1 MTWTKLKSKFKLTQ
15 GWGAIMEIEASQMS
29 MDDIRKIN
37 EAMAEKLAEAGIDE
51 AEVLK
56 KAREDLVLWDGYFGE
71 NVVRGKDDMNFV
83 LRDQWSAV
91 ERSEFSRLFKPAMTF
106 NKLYDT
112 TKKVVG
118 EQRKNKPDLMVRSL
132 TGKASEKQI
141 DLRADLVRTISYQSQ
156 NDLVYQTAFRS
167 ALMMG
172 YGAFEICLDY
182 ESPKSFNQII
192 RYELIPDATRTSF
205 DPTALKPHKGDGNF
219 CARQYLYTKQE
230 FYATFPNIQDPIS
243 YSDPRSLLDFQWET
257 RDTIV
262 VCKYA
267 RKEWFPIK
275 LYLLSD
281 GRSVTEDEW
290 DEMQKD
296 IKLQKEL
303 ADASE
308 IVGDIIRKTIP
319 TIVGER
325 MSKDYKIRQYI
336 LTQNQI
342 IEFTEWPSK
351 YLPIIFVD
359 GDSNFINGQQY
370 TRSFIHE
377 AKDAQKFVNYVG
389 SEIAAEIKNRRREQ
403 WLGTPDNILGN
414 EQMWRNPELQAGML
428 VAKPDPKT
436 GAMPQKLPPWEL
448 SQTLLAQFQRGSQ
461 DMREILGFSENEA
474 LQGHDMSGKARR
486 ERKLE
491 GSMSA
496 YVFFD
501 NLNQA
506 IEQGGR
512 VVLDLLPVIA
522 GNDER
527 HMVVTKADGRTESIT
542 LNKIIGEKDGNK
554 VRDEETM
561 LLGGDYDVEIDTGPS
576 FAVQKDLALEFF
588 QQTLQA
594 NPQVFPLI
602 ADLWAKNLDVQYM
615 PQIAERFKTLVPPQI
630 IAKEEGKQ
638 LPPQPPSPQEQMMQA
653 QMKAEQ
659 QKLAMNEQKM
669 HLEEQA
675 LLERA
680 EELRIRK
687 EKHLLEQAEMILKA
701 QEMKRKAGLEEQH
714 LRVEHGKLMLDAD
727 KAEKDFSSKIAAM
740 LSDIH
745 KHNNPHQKE
754 SSQK

>member
-1 MTWTKLKSKFKLTQ
+1 
-15 GWGAIMEIEASQMS
+15 MEIEAEQMS
-29 MDDIRKIN
+29 VEDIDSIN
-37 EAMAEKLAEAGIDE
+37 EALQEKLEDAGIDE

-71 NVVRGKDDMNFV
+71 NVTRGKDDMNFV
-83 LRDQWSAV
+83 LRDQWSVV
-91 ERSEFSRLFKPAMTF
+91 ERSEFRRLFKPAMTF

-132 TGKASEKQI
+132 TGKSSQKQI

-156 NDLVYQTAFRS
+156 NDLVYQTAFKQ

-172 YGAFEICLDY
+172 YGAFEICLEY
-182 ESPKSFNQII
+182 ESPKSFNQTI
-192 RYELIPDATRTSF
+192 RYELIPDVTRTSF
-205 DPTALKPHKGDGNF
+205 DPTAMKPHKGDGNF
-219 CARQYLYTKQE
+219 CARQYVYTKQE
-230 FYATFPNIQDPIS
+230 FYATFPHVMNPVS

-262 VCKYA
+262 VCKYS
-267 RKEWFPIK
+267 RKEWFPVK

-290 DEMQKD
+290 EDMQED
-296 IKLQKEL
+296 IQMQNEL

-308 IVGDIIRKTIP
+308 VVGDLIRNNIP
-319 TIVGER
+319 EIVGER
-325 MSKDYKIRQYI
+325 MSKDYKIRQYV

-342 IEFTEWPSK
+342 IEFTDWPSK

-389 SEIAAEIKNRRREQ
+389 SEVAAEIKNRRREQ
-403 WLGTPDNILGN
+403 WIGTPDNILGN
-414 EQMWRNPELQAGML
+414 EQMWRNPELQNGIL
-428 VAKPDPKT
+428 IAKPDPKT
-436 GAMPQKLPPWEL
+436 GALPDKLPPWEL
-448 SQTLLAQFQRGSQ
+448 SQSLLQQYQRGCQ

-474 LQGHDMSGKARR
+474 LQGHDISGKARR

-496 YVFFD
+496 YVYFD

-522 GNDER
+522 GEHER
-527 HMVVTKADGRTESIT
+527 HMVVSKADGRTESVI
-542 LNKIIGEKDGNK
+542 LNKLVGQTEDGKPIRGNAL
-554 VRDEETM
+554 D
-561 LLGGDYDVEIDTGPS
+561 GGDYDVEIDTGPS
-576 FAVQKDLALEFF
+576 FAVQKDIALEFF
-588 QQTLQA
+588 QQTIQA
-594 NPQVFPLI
+594 NPQTFPLI

-630 IAKEEGKQ
+630 LAKEEGKQ
-638 LPPQPPSPQEQMMQA
+638 LPPQPPSPQEQMAQA
-653 QMKAEQ
+653 QLQ
-659 QKLAMNEQKM
+659 QQQQMMAMNEQKM
-669 HLEEQA
+669 KIEEQQ
-675 LLERA
+675 LMERA

-701 QEMKRKAGLEEQH
+701 QEMNQKMGLEKQKIK
-714 LRVEHGKLMLDAD
+714 VEHGKLLLDAD
-727 KAEKDFSSKIAAM
+727 KAEKDFSSSLAKV

-745 KHNNPHQKE
+745 KHNNPHHKA
-754 SSQK
+754 

>member
-1 MTWTKLKSKFKLTQ
+1 MGLS
-15 GWGAIMEIEASQMS
+15 MEIIAEQMS
-29 MDDIRKIN
+29 VEDIDSIN
-37 EAMAEKLAEAGIDE
+37 EELSEKLAEAGIDE

-56 KAREDLVLWDGYFGE
+56 KAREDLVLWEGYFGE
-71 NVVRGKDDMNFV
+71 NVTRGKDDMNFL

-106 NKLYDT
+106 NKLYDV

-118 EQRKNKPDLMVRSL
+118 EQRKNKPDLIVRSL
-132 TGKASEKQI
+132 TGKSTQKQI

-167 ALMMG
+167 SLMMG
-172 YGAFEICLDY
+172 YGAFEIVLDY
-182 ESPKSFNQII
+182 ESPKSFNQVI
-192 RYELIPDATRTSF
+192 RYELIPDSTRTSF

-219 CARQYLYTKQE
+219 CARQYVYTKEE
-230 FYATFPNIQDPIS
+230 FYATYPHVMNPVS

-262 VCKYA
+262 VCKYS
-267 RKEWFPIK
+267 RKEWYPVK
-275 LYLLSD
+275 LFMLNNGD
-281 GRSVTEDEW
+281 VVTEDEW
-290 DEMQKD
+290 DDMQPE
-296 IKLQKEL
+296 IKMQKEL
-303 ADASE
+303 ADSSQ

-319 TIVGER
+319 EIVGER
-325 MSKDYKIRQYI
+325 MSKDYKIRQYV

-342 IEFTEWPSK
+342 IEFNDWPSK

-359 GDSNFINGQQY
+359 GDSNYINGQQY

-436 GAMPQKLPPWEL
+436 GAMPQKMPAWEL
-448 SQTLLAQFQRGSQ
+448 SQTLLQQFQRGSQ

-496 YVFFD
+496 YVWFD

-506 IEQGGR
+506 IEQSGR
-512 VVLDLLPVIA
+512 VVLDLLPVVA
-522 GNDER
+522 GENER
-527 HMVVTKADGRTESIT
+527 HMVVSKADGRTESIV
-542 LNKIIGEKDGNK
+542 LNKITGEDENGNK
-554 VRDEETM
+554 IRENTLDNN
-561 LLGGDYDVEIDTGPS
+561 DYDVEIDTGPS
-576 FAVQKDLALEFF
+576 FAVQKSESLEFF

-594 NPQVFPLI
+594 NPQAFPLI
-602 ADLWAKNLDVQYM
+602 ADLWAKNLDIQWSN
-615 PQIAERFKTLVPPQI
+615 QIVERFKTLVPPEI
-630 IAKEEGKQ
+630 LAKEEGK
-638 LPPQPPSPQEQMMQA
+638 PPPPKQPNPQEQMMQA
-653 QMKAEQ
+653 ELQ
-659 QKLAMNEQKM
+659 QKQQEMQMNAQRM
-669 HLEEQA
+669 QLEEQQIM
-675 LLERA
+675 ERA
-680 EELRIRK
+680 EELKIRK
-687 EKHLLEQAEMILKA
+687 EKHMLDQAEMILKA
-701 QEMKRKAGLEEQH
+701 QEMKSKMGLEQQKIK
-714 LRVEHGKLMLDAD
+714 VEHGKLLLDAD
-727 KAEKDFSSKIAAM
+727 KTEKDFSSKIAGL

-745 KHNNPHQKE
+745 KHNASNKK
-754 SSQK
+754 SSD

>member
-1 MTWTKLKSKFKLTQ
+1 
-15 GWGAIMEIEASQMS
+15 MEIIAEQM
-29 MDDIRKIN
+29 DIEDIDSIN
-37 EAMAEKLAEAGIDE
+37 EELQGRLEDAGIDE

-56 KAREDLVLWDGYFGE
+56 KAREDMVLWDGYFGE
-71 NVVRGKDDMNFV
+71 NMVRGKDDMNFV

-112 TKKVVG
+112 TKKVIG

-132 TGKASEKQI
+132 TGNSKQNQI

-172 YGAFEICLDY
+172 YGAFEIVLDY
-182 ESPKSFNQII
+182 ESPKSFDQVI
-192 RYELIPDATRTSF
+192 RFDLIPDVTRTSF
-205 DPTALKPHKGDGNF
+205 DPTAMKPHKGDGNF
-219 CARQYLYTKQE
+219 SARQFVYTKEE
-230 FYATFPNIQDPIS
+230 FYATYPWVLDPIS

-262 VCKYA
+262 VAKYS
-267 RKEWFPIK
+267 RKEWYPLK
-275 LYLLSD
+275 VLLLTD
-281 GRSVTEDEW
+281 GTTVTEDEW
-290 DEMQKD
+290 HDMQKD
-296 IKLQKEL
+296 ISMQKKLAEGSQV
-303 ADASE
+303 
-308 IVGDIIRKTIP
+308 VGDIIRQTIP
-319 TIVGER
+319 EIHGER
-325 MSKDYKIRQYI
+325 ISKDYKIRQYM

-342 IEFTEWPSK
+342 IDYSDWPSK
-351 YLPIIFVD
+351 YLPLIFVD

-389 SEIAAEIKNRRREQ
+389 SEVAAEIKNRRREQ

-414 EQMWRNPELQAGML
+414 EQMWRNPELQNGIL
-428 VAKPDPKT
+428 IAKPDPKT
-436 GAMPQKLPPWEL
+436 GAMPNKLPPWEL
-448 SQTLLAQFQRGSQ
+448 SQTLLQQYQRGCQ
-461 DMREILGFSENEA
+461 DMREILGFSETEA
-474 LQGHDMSGKARR
+474 LQGRDMSGKARR
-486 ERKLE
+486 ERKME

-522 GNDER
+522 GERER
-527 HMVVTKADGRTESIT
+527 HMVVSKADGRTDSIT
-542 LNKIIGEKDGNK
+542 LNKVTGQSESGEPIRENALDS
-554 VRDEETM
+554 
-561 LLGGDYDVEIDTGPS
+561 GDYDVEIDTGPS
-576 FAVQKDLALEFF
+576 FAVQKDIALEFM

-602 ADLWAKNLDVQYM
+602 ADLWAKNLDVQFM
-615 PQIAERFKTLVPPQI
+615 PQIAERFKTMVPPEI
-630 IAKEEGKQ
+630 LAKEEGK
-638 LPPQPPSPQEQMMQA
+638 PPPPKQPNPQEMMAQQQMQA
-653 QMKAEQ
+653 QQ
-659 QKLAMNEQKM
+659 QQMQMNEQKM

-675 LLERA
+675 LMERA
-680 EELRIRK
+680 EELKIRK

-701 QEMKRKAGLEEQH
+701 QEMKSKMGLEQQKIKID
-714 LRVEHGKLMLDAD
+714 HGKLLLDAD
-727 KAEKDFSSKIAAM
+727 KTEKDFSAKLASL
-740 LSDIH
+740 LSDMH
-745 KHNNPHQKE
+745 KHNNPHVRDDR
-754 SSQK
+754 

>member
-1 MTWTKLKSKFKLTQ
+1 MGS
-15 GWGAIMEIEASQMS
+15 GMEVIAEGVSL
-29 MDDIRKIN
+29 DDIDNVN
-37 EAMAEKLAEAGIDE
+37 EELRETLEEEGIDE
-51 AEVLK
+51 AEVLEQ
-56 KAREDLVLWDGYFGE
+56 AREDLVLWDGYFGE
-71 NVVRGKDDMNFV
+71 NMVRGKDDMNFL

-91 ERSEFSRLFKPAMTF
+91 ERSEFNRLFKPAMTF

-112 TKKVVG
+112 VKKVVG

-132 TGKASEKQI
+132 TGNANQHQI

-156 NDLVYQTAFRS
+156 NDLVYQTAFKQ

-172 YGAFEICLDY
+172 HGAFEIVLDY

-192 RYELIPDATRTSF
+192 RYELIPDVTRVTF

-219 CARQYLYTKQE
+219 CSRQYVYTKEE
-230 FYATFPNIQDPIS
+230 FYATYPNVANPVS

-262 VCKYA
+262 VCKYTH
-267 RKEWFPIK
+267 KVWFPLK
-275 LYLLSD
+275 VLLLTD
-281 GRSVTEDEW
+281 GTTVTEDEW
-290 DEMQKD
+290 QDM
-296 IKLQKEL
+296 KEEIELKRKL
-303 ADASE
+303 ADSSQV
-308 IVGDIIRKTIP
+308 VGDMIRREIP
-319 TIVGER
+319 EVHAER
-325 MSKDYKIRQYI
+325 MSKDYKIRQYM

-342 IEFTEWPSK
+342 VKFANWPSK
-351 YLPIIFVD
+351 YLPMIFVD
-359 GDSNFINGQQY
+359 GDSNFINGHQY

-403 WLGTPDNILGN
+403 WLGTPDNIIGN
-414 EQMWRNPELQAGML
+414 EQMWRNPELQSGIL
-428 VAKPDPKT
+428 IAKPDPKT

-448 SQTLLAQFQRGSQ
+448 SQTLLQQFQRGSQ

-496 YVFFD
+496 YIWFD

-522 GNDER
+522 GEHER
-527 HMVVTKADGRTESIT
+527 HMIISKADGRTDSIV
-542 LNKIIGEKDGNK
+542 LNKVVGNTEEGDPI
-554 VRDEETM
+554 RDNVIDDE
-561 LLGGDYDVEIDTGPS
+561 DYDIEIDTGPS
-576 FAVQKDLALEFF
+576 FAVQKDMALEFF

-615 PQIAERFKTLVPPQI
+615 PQIADRFKSLVPPEVL
-630 IAKEEGKQ
+630 AKEEGKP
-638 LPPQPPSPQEQMMQA
+638 LPPPQPNPQAMMMQ
-653 QMKAEQ
+653 MEMAEKQ
-659 QKLAMNEQKM
+659 QEMIMNQQRM
-669 HLEEQA
+669 QLEEQA

-680 EELRIRK
+680 EELKIRK
-687 EKHLLEQAEMILKA
+687 EKHMLEQAEMILKA
-701 QEMKRKAGLEEQH
+701 QEMKSKMGLEQQKIK
-714 LRVEHGKLMLDAD
+714 VEHGKLLLDAD
-727 KAEKDFSSKIAAM
+727 RTEKDFSTKIASV
-740 LSDIH
+740 LSDLH
-745 KHNNPHQKE
+745 KHQNPHKRE
-754 SSQK
+754 